1 LYDRDEKLTSGVE
14 VQFVDNWGKFGGES
28 FDRPILDAEAR
39 KHGDQK
45 GLETLVVHAV
55 NYGSSIR
62 KFSIFNTQLPLIT
75 ENLWNLKLTRK
86 LPAWGLWPQG

>member
-14 VQFVDNWGKFGGES
+14 VQFVDNWGQFGGES

-62 KFSIFNTQLPLIT
+62 KFRIFNTLLAFD
-75 ENLWNLKLTRK
+75 NRK
-86 LPAWGLWPQG
+86 LMEFKANA